1 MDNKFMMKFMEIG
14 GRIGANKYMTAIRD
28 AFAYSMPL
36 IMAGALA
43 IMLNNVIFA
52 DGSVL
57 STLIGSAEE
66 SSFIGFTSKWIA
78 PWFGALDAGTLSL
91 LSVALVMGLAY
102 IRAEQEDIDRVTTVM
117 VAVGAFFIL
126 QPLVRV
132 SPSAEWITHYLGSM
146 GLFVALFTGLAASEI
161 YIRITKKG
169 WTIKMPEMVPPAV
182 GKGFAAIIPGGITFL
197 VFAIFPWLFATEI
210 LHPTQLI
217 AGVETPITNLFAWVE
232 YLIMTPLI
240 NTFGGTDPDKF
251 IPALIGVTSIDFLK
265 QLFWFFGLHGANMV
279 APVINSIWG
288 VFGQQNVQSYV
299 ETGQAMYLWTDA
311 SWTIYVNHGG
321 SGATLGLLIAMK
333 FLNKRPDSAAI
344 ANLSMGPGFFQINE
358 PVIFGIPMVLN
369 PIYAIPFVFISPIL
383 TIISFTCVWNGFG
396 AAPVNMI
403 PWTTPPIIGAA
414 LATNFDLE
422 SIILS
427 IITLIL
433 AILMYAPFVM
443 LANKEFE
450 KQADEKE
457 DNEDKK

>member
-1 MDNKFMMKFMEIG
+1 MDSKFMMKFMEIG

-43 IMLNNVIFA
+43 TMLNNVIFA

-57 STLIGSAEE
+57 STLIGSADE
-66 SSFIGFTSKWIA
+66 SAFIGFTSTWIA

-102 IRAEQEDIDRVTTVM
+102 IRAEQEDIDKITTVM

-132 SPSAEWITHYLGSM
+132 SPSAAWITNYLGSM
-146 GLFVALFTGLAASEI
+146 GLFVALFTGLVAPEI
-161 YIRITKKG
+161 YIRITKRG
-169 WTIKMPEMVPPAV
+169 WTIKMPDMVPPAV

-197 VFAIFPWLFATEI
+197 AFAIFPWLFLTGI
-210 LHPTQLI
+210 LHPTSI
-217 AGVETPITNLFAWVE
+217 VDGVETPITNLFQWIE

-240 NTFGGTDPDKF
+240 NTFGGTDTNAF
-251 IPALIGVTSIDFLK
+251 IPALIGVTAIDFLK
-265 QLFWFFGLHGANMV
+265 QIFWFFGLHGANMV

-299 ETGQAMYLWTDA
+299 ETGQAMYIWTDA

-333 FLNKRPDSAAI
+333 FLNKRPDSQAI

-369 PIYAIPFVFISPIL
+369 PIYAIPFIFVSPIL
-383 TIISFTCVWNGFG
+383 TAVAFTSVHLGFG
-396 AAPVNMI
+396 AAPVNTV
-403 PWTTPPIIGAA
+403 PWTTPPVIGAL
-414 LATNFDLE
+414 LATNFDWQSGVLALGTLA
-422 SIILS
+422 LS
-427 IITLIL
+427 AVL
-433 AILMYAPFVM
+433 YAPFVL

-450 KQADEKE
+450 KQSEE
-457 DNEDKK
+457 TQE